1 MPKIAY
7 RSSRIS
13 YKVQG
18 MIQNANA
25 IIEEYDKQ
33 GLVLSLRQ
41 VYYQF
46 VARDLLANT
55 NRNYKVL
62 GNAIDV
68 GRMNGL
74 IDWQAIEDRGRFLRA
89 NSHWELPQEILRS
102 AAASYKI
109 DLWSDQSTRVEVW
122 IEKDSLVGIIEDLCR
137 RLDVPCF
144 SCRGYCSQTA
154 MWGAAMRVVHNRK
167 LPNRQDTV
175 FLHFGD
181 HDPSGIDMSRDIT
194 DRISLLA
201 GSNNAEHFR
210 LERLAL
216 NMDQVRQYR
225 PPPNP
230 AKLTDSR
237 VGGYTQ
243 KYGRSSWELDALDP
257 NVLIRLVTD
266 NVVKW
271 RDERRYKRRLALQEA
286 DRKRLEYVAENR
298 DLLKPKGGKR

>member
-1 MPKIAY
+1 MPKITY
-7 RSSRIS
+7 KHSRIS
-13 YKVQG
+13 AGVRS
-18 MIQNANA
+18 MIDNANL

-41 VYYQF
+41 IYYQF
-46 VARDLLANT
+46 VARDLLGNT

-74 IDWQAIEDRGRFLRA
+74 IDWEAIEDRGRFLRA
-89 NSHWELPQEILRS
+89 NSHWGIPQDILRS
-102 AAASYKI
+102 AAVSYRI
-109 DLWSDQSTRVEVW
+109 DLWSDQPSRVEVW

-144 SCRGYCSQTA
+144 SCRGYCSQSA
-154 MWGAAMRVVHNRK
+154 MWVAAMRVVANKRNK
-167 LPNRQDTV
+167 QDTTI
-175 FLHFGD
+175 LHFGD

-194 DRISLLA
+194 DRIATLSGFGCA
-201 GSNNAEHFR
+201 GHFQ

-216 NMDQVRQYR
+216 NMDQVRQYN

-237 VGGYTQ
+237 VGGYMEN
-243 KYGRSSWELDALDP
+243 YGNSSWELDALDP

-266 NVVKW
+266 NVVKH
-271 RDERRYKRRLALQEA
+271 RKDRLYKRRLALREA
-286 DRKRLEYVAENR
+286 DRKRLEYVADNF
-298 DLLKPKGGKR
+298 DALDPKGDE